1 MNIIMSALRSGWIS
15 GKRVTIDESMIKY
28 CDRAVSFI
36 KYMPKKPIKHGI
48 KVFAQCC
55 AYTGYLLG
63 YEVYLGKDT
72 ETTEN
77 SALSVVDRLLTNAD
91 LVTVKGRILYTDNW
105 YTTLRL
111 AKFLYA
117 KYGWLFLGTVVP
129 SDSKVRN
136 ENSMPFFRLTSGAV
150 DKIERDWMRKA
161 AMKVSSRGT
170 KTHHIQCTT

>member
-1 MNIIMSALRSGWIS
+1 MPYGIYAPWIQNSMTQDAFKHCRRFIHLSGVITPNHRVTSGYDALGKIRYITNTIMSALRSGWIA

-91 LVTVKGRILYTDNW
+91 LVTVKGRILYTDN
-105 YTTLRL
+105 
-111 AKFLYA
+111 
-117 KYGWLFLGTVVP
+117 
-129 SDSKVRN
+129 
-136 ENSMPFFRLTSGAV
+136 
-150 DKIERDWMRKA
+150 
-161 AMKVSSRGT
+161 
-170 KTHHIQCTT
+170 